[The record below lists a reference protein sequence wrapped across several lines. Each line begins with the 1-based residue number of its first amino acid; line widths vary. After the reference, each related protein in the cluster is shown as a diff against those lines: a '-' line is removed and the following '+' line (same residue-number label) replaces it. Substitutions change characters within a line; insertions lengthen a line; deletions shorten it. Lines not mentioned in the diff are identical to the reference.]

1 MVIDVDLYK
10 EILIG
15 ILQKEELN
23 VEFKNAHF
31 NIEKAFNE
39 KCFELLNKIKA
50 VIENDSLS
58 DFECIEETVCLFEEY
73 GIGIES
79 RHDFG

>member
-1 MVIDVDLYK
+1 MDLYK

-15 ILQKEELN
+15 ILQKEELI

-39 KCFELLNKIKA
+39 KCFELLAKIKA

-58 DFECIEETVCLFEEY
+58 DFECIEEVVCLFEEHS
-73 GIGIES
+73 IAIEY